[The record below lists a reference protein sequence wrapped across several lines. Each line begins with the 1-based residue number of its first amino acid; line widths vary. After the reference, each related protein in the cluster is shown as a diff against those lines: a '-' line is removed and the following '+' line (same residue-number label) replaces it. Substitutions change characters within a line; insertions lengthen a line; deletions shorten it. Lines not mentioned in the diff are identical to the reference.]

1 VGETL
6 NRHEVNDKTLTS
18 RSPSLTLLGMYDQS
32 ESELLR
38 LLADRAGIV
47 ADYYDIAGTQHV
59 TTDETRR
66 AILSAMGLGV
76 GSREELI
83 EELMAWDN
91 RPWLRG
97 CEPVHVIRLGHEAG
111 PWSLHV
117 PCEASDDAVLQVRW
131 SLQLESE
138 AQPREWTEGPGLRIE
153 ETRTIHG
160 RRFVRVAPSI
170 PPDLPLGYHTVTV
183 WAKTNSATVDATC
196 RFIVA
201 PERCYIPDQFHHGAR
216 WWGIALQLYSL
227 RSNRNW
233 GIGDFGDLGSVVE
246 WTGRQLGAAVIGLN
260 PLHALKNT
268 KPYHISP
275 YSPSS
280 RLFLNDLYIDVEQ
293 VAEYHT
299 TVEVKACLADPSFRA
314 RIEAARRGAFVEY
327 DEVRSIKQEV
337 LELCYR
343 AFLRE
348 HFEGEEPALRPR
360 TERGWTF
367 HRFVEDEGESLT
379 SYAVFQALEE
389 SRQAEQGVSA
399 TWADWPESYRIPT
412 SEAVAEFRRSHM
424 QRVRFF
430 QYLQWLAADQ
440 LLELAKKTREAG
452 MPIGFYHDLAL
463 GSDRYGADGWRS
475 QDALAL
481 DADCGAPPD
490 AFAPEG
496 QNWGFPP
503 LDPLRLRA
511 SGYQYVIELL
521 RKNLRY
527 GGAIR
532 LDHVMALF
540 RLFWIPRGHPASMGT
555 YVHYRDEEMLA
566 ILALESTRAMAL
578 VIGED
583 LGTVPD
589 WVRDRLEATGV
600 LSYRVLYFE
609 RTHAGAWKAPAHY
622 PAQALAVVT
631 THDLATL
638 SGYWEGIDIETRS
651 GLGLFASEQARSEML
666 SGRQLEKA
674 GILAALKSE
683 GLLPP
688 GVSDDPAQVP
698 TMTAELTEAVHQY
711 LARSPAWIVLANIED
726 IIGAR
731 AQANLPGT
739 LDQHPNWCRKLDP
752 AVEGLTQ
759 DSRFERFAAQLRMIR
774 PPV

>member
-1 VGETL
+1 
-6 NRHEVNDKTLTS
+6 
-18 RSPSLTLLGMYDQS
+18 MYDQS

-47 ADYYDIAGTQHV
+47 ADYYDIAGTCHV

-66 AILSAMGLGV
+66 AILSAMGLRV
-76 GSREELI
+76 GSREALI
-83 EELMAWDN
+83 EELVARDN
-91 RPWLRG
+91 RLWLRG
-97 CEPVHVIRLGHEAG
+97 CEPVHVIRSGREVG

-117 PCEASDDAVLQVRW
+117 PCEVSDEAVLQVRC
-131 SLQLESE
+131 SLRLESE
-138 AQPREWTEGPGLRIE
+138 AQSREWTEGPGLRIE

-160 RRFVRVAPSI
+160 RRFVRVALPI
-170 PPDLPLGYHTVTV
+170 PPDLPLGYHTVTAC
-183 WAKTNSATVDATC
+183 AKGGGATVKATC

-201 PERCYIPDQFHHGAR
+201 PERCYIPDQLHHGAR

-227 RSNRNW
+227 RSERNW
-233 GIGDFGDLGSVVE
+233 GIGDFGDLASVVE
-246 WTGRQLGAAVIGLN
+246 WTGRQLGAAVIALN

-280 RLFLNDLYIDVEQ
+280 RLFLNDLYIDVEH
-293 VAEYHT
+293 VAESHAPA
-299 TVEVKACLADPSFRA
+299 VKAHLADPSFHA
-314 RIEAARRGAFVEY
+314 RIDAARQDAFVEY
-327 DEVRSIKQEV
+327 DAVKAIKREA

-343 AFLRE
+343 VFLQE
-348 HFEGEEPALRPR
+348 HFEGEEPELRPK

-367 HRFVEDEGESLT
+367 RRFVEREGESLA
-379 SYAVFQALEE
+379 SYALFQALEE

-399 TWADWPESYRIPT
+399 TWADWPEPYRIPT
-412 SEAVAEFRRSHM
+412 SAAVAEFRRSHM
-424 QRVRFF
+424 RRVRFF

-440 LLELAKKTREAG
+440 LLQLAKQTQEAG
-452 MPIGFYHDLAL
+452 MPVGFYHDLAL

-475 QDALAL
+475 QDVLAL

-490 AFAPEG
+490 AFAPDG

-503 LDPLRLRA
+503 LDPLRLRE
-511 SGYQYVIELL
+511 SGYQYVIEML

-540 RLFWIPRGHPASMGT
+540 RLFWIPRGLPASMGT
-555 YVHYRDEEMLA
+555 YVHYRDAELLA
-566 ILALESTRAMAL
+566 ILALESVRADAL

-609 RTHAGAWKAPAHY
+609 RTHAGAWKPPADY

-638 SGYWEGIDIETRS
+638 SGYWEGIDIETRF
-651 GLGLFASEQARSEML
+651 GLGLFVSEQARSAMS
-666 SGRQLEKA
+666 SGRQWEKA

-698 TMTAELTEAVHQY
+698 MMTAELAEAVHQY

-726 IIGAR
+726 IIGAH

-739 LDQHPNWCRKLDP
+739 LDQHPNWCRKLDST
-752 AVEGLTQ
+752 VDKMTH
-759 DSRFERFAAQLRMIR
+759 DSRFERFAAQLRVTR
-774 PPV
+774 PSV

>member
-1 VGETL
+1 
-6 NRHEVNDKTLTS
+6 
-18 RSPSLTLLGMYDQS
+18 MYDQS
-32 ESELLR
+32 ESDLLR

-47 ADYYDIAGTQHV
+47 ADYHDIAGTQHV

-66 AILSAMGLGV
+66 SILSAMGFRV

-83 EELMAWDN
+83 EELTVWDH

-97 CEPVHVIRLGHEAG
+97 CEPVHVVRFGREVGI
-111 PWSLHV
+111 WSVHV
-117 PCEASDDAVLQVRW
+117 PCEVSDDAVLQVRW

-138 AQPREWTEGPGLRIE
+138 EQPREGTEGPGLRIE
-153 ETRTIHG
+153 ETRVIRG
-160 RRFVRVAPSI
+160 RRFVRVALSI
-170 PPDLPLGYHTVTV
+170 PPDLPLGYH
-183 WAKTNSATVDATC
+183 SATASATAGSAKVEATC
-196 RFIVA
+196 CFIVA
-201 PERCYIPDQFHHGAR
+201 PERCYVPDQLRHGAR
-216 WWGIALQLYSL
+216 WWGLALQLYSL
-227 RSNRNW
+227 RSDRNW
-233 GIGDFGDLGSVVE
+233 GIGDFGDLDSVVK

-268 KPYHISP
+268 TPYHISP

-280 RLFLNDLYIDVEQ
+280 RLFLNDVYIDVEQ
-293 VAEYHT
+293 IAEYHT
-299 TVEVKACLADPSFRA
+299 TAEVKACLADPSFRA
-314 RIEAARRGAFVEY
+314 RIDAARRGAFVEY
-327 DEVRSIKQEV
+327 DMVRSIKREV
-337 LELCYR
+337 LDLCYR
-343 AFLRE
+343 GFLQE
-348 HFEGEEPALRPR
+348 HFEGEEPDLQPR

-367 HRFVEDEGESLT
+367 RRFAEREGESLT
-379 SYAVFQALEE
+379 SYALFQALEE
-389 SRQAEQGVSA
+389 SLQAEQGVSA
-399 TWADWPESYRIPT
+399 TWADWPEPYRNPT
-412 SEAVAEFRRSHM
+412 SEAVVAFRRRHIR
-424 QRVRFF
+424 RVRFF
-430 QYLQWLAADQ
+430 QYVQWLAAEQ
-440 LLELAKKTREAG
+440 LLALAKKTRETG

-475 QDALAL
+475 QDVLAL
-481 DADCGAPPD
+481 NADCGAPPD

-511 SGYQYVIELL
+511 SGYRYVIELL

-540 RLFWIPRGHPASMGT
+540 RLFWIPRGLPASMGT
-555 YVHYRDEEMLA
+555 YVHYRDDELLA
-566 ILALESTRAMAL
+566 ILALESMRAKAL

-589 WVRDRLEATGV
+589 WVRERLGATGV

-609 RTHAGAWKAPAHY
+609 RTHDGAWKAPAHY

-638 SGYWEGIDIETRS
+638 RGYWEGGDIEVRS
-651 GLGLFASEQARSEML
+651 GLGLLSSEEARTAMQ
-666 SGRQLEKA
+666 SGRQWEKA

-688 GVSDDPAQVP
+688 GVSDDPAHVP
-698 TMTAELTEAVHQY
+698 TMTTELMEAVHHY

-739 LDQHPNWCRKLDP
+739 LDQHPNWCRKLDLT
-752 AVEGLTQ
+752 VEEMTQ
-759 DSRFERFAAQLRMIR
+759 DSRFERFAAQLRRAR

>member
-1 VGETL
+1 
-6 NRHEVNDKTLTS
+6 
-18 RSPSLTLLGMYDQS
+18 MYDQS
-32 ESELLR
+32 ESDLLR
-38 LLADRAGIV
+38 MLADRVGIV
-47 ADYYDIAGTQHV
+47 ADYHDIAGTCHV
-59 TTDETRR
+59 TTDDMRR
-66 AILSAMGLGV
+66 AILAAMNLRV
-76 GSREELI
+76 ATREELI
-83 EELMAWDN
+83 EELTAWDN
-91 RPWLRG
+91 RPWLQG
-97 CEPVHVIRLGHEAG
+97 CEPIHVIRVGREVG
-111 PWSLHV
+111 TWSFHL
-117 PCEASDDAVLQVRW
+117 PCEDHDDAGLQVRW

-138 AQPREWTEGPGLRIE
+138 TKPREEIEGPGVHIE

-160 RRFVRVAPSI
+160 RRFVRLALRV
-170 PPDLPLGYHTVTV
+170 PPDLPIGYHTVRA
-183 WAKTNSATVDATC
+183 WAKAGTATVDAAC

-201 PERCYIPDQFHHGAR
+201 PERCYVPAELEQGAR
-216 WWGIALQLYSL
+216 WWGLALQLYSL
-227 RSNRNW
+227 RSDRNW
-233 GIGDFGDLGSVVE
+233 GVGDFGDLATIVE
-246 WTGRQLGAAVIGLN
+246 WAGRQLGAAVIGLN

-268 KPYHISP
+268 TPYHISP

-293 VAEYHT
+293 VEEYHT
-299 TVEVKACLADPSFRA
+299 ASEVKAHLANPSFSA
-314 RIEAARRGAFVEY
+314 RLEAAKRNPLVEY
-327 DEVRSIKQEV
+327 DAVGAMKREV

-348 HFEGEEPALRPR
+348 HFEGDEPECPPK

-367 HRFVEDEGESLT
+367 HRFVEREGESLT
-379 SYAVFQALEE
+379 AYALFQALEE

-399 TWADWPESYRIPT
+399 TWTDWPEPYRIST
-412 SEAVAEFRRSHM
+412 SEAVSEFRRTHM
-424 QRVRFF
+424 TRVRFF

-440 LLELAKKTREAG
+440 LLTLARESHEAG

-463 GSDRYGADGWRS
+463 GSDRYGADGWRF
-475 QDALAL
+475 QDVLAVK
-481 DADCGAPPD
+481 ADCGAPPD

-503 LDPLRLRA
+503 LDPFRLRA

-532 LDHVMALF
+532 LDHVMAFF
-540 RLFWIPRGHPASMGT
+540 RLFWIPRGLPASMGT
-555 YVHYRDEEMLA
+555 YVHYRDEELLA
-566 ILALESTRAMAL
+566 ILALESVRANAL

-589 WVRDRLEATGV
+589 WVRERLDRTGV

-609 RTHAGAWKAPAHY
+609 RTHSGAWKPPSQY

-638 SGYWEGIDIETRS
+638 SGYWEGVDIEIRS
-651 GLGLFASEQARSEML
+651 ALGLFPSEQARTAML
-666 SGRQLEKA
+666 SGRQWEKA

-683 GLLPP
+683 GLLPC
-688 GVSDDPAQVP
+688 GISDDPGQVP
-698 TMTAELTEAVHQY
+698 TMTTELTEAVHHY

-739 LDQHPNWCRKLDP
+739 LDQHPNWCRKLDVP
-752 AVEGLTQ
+752 VERLIQ
-759 DSRFERFAAQLRMIR
+759 DSRFTRCAAQLHVAR

>member
-1 VGETL
+1 
-6 NRHEVNDKTLTS
+6 
-18 RSPSLTLLGMYDQS
+18 MYDQS
-32 ESELLR
+32 EIDLLR
-38 LLADRAGIV
+38 MLADRAGIV
-47 ADYYDIAGTQHV
+47 AEYYDIAGACHDTM
-59 TTDETRR
+59 DETRR
-66 AILSAMGLGV
+66 AILSAMGLRV
-76 GSREELI
+76 ASREELI
-83 EELMAWDN
+83 EELTEWDN
-91 RPWLRG
+91 RPWLQG
-97 CEPVHVIRLGHEAG
+97 CEPVHVIRLGREVGTWSFYMPCEIPDDALLQVH
-111 PWSLHV
+111 WSLRV
-117 PCEASDDAVLQVRW
+117 ESGE
-131 SLQLESE
+131 QLYE
-138 AQPREWTEGPGLRIE
+138 RTEGPGLRIE

-160 RRFVRVAPSI
+160 RRFVRVALAV
-170 PPDLPLGYHTVTV
+170 PPDLPIGYHFMKSC
-183 WAKTNSATVDATC
+183 AKTGSARVDTTS

-201 PERCYIPDQFHHGAR
+201 PERCYIPDQLRHGAR

-227 RSNRNW
+227 RSDRNW
-233 GIGDFGDLGSVVE
+233 GVGDFGDLDSVVD

-293 VAEYHT
+293 VAEYQT
-299 TVEVKACLADPSFRA
+299 AEVKACLADPSFHA
-314 RIEAARRGAFVEY
+314 RIETVRRGALVEY
-327 DEVRSIKQEV
+327 DAVRSVKREV
-337 LELCYR
+337 LELCYC

-348 HFEGEEPALRPR
+348 HFEGDEPELKPT
-360 TERGWTF
+360 TERGRAF
-367 HRFVEDEGESLT
+367 HQFVEREGESLT
-379 SYAVFQALEE
+379 SYGLFQALEE

-399 TWADWPESYRIPT
+399 TWADWPEPYRTPT
-412 SEAVAEFRRSHM
+412 SEAVAEFRRRHM

-440 LLELAKKTREAG
+440 LLRLTKKTREVS

-475 QDALAL
+475 QEVLAL
-481 DADCGAPPD
+481 NADCGAPPD

-503 LDPLRLRA
+503 PNPLRLRA

-521 RKNLRY
+521 RKNLCY

-540 RLFWIPRGHPASMGT
+540 RLFWIPRGLPASMGT
-555 YVHYRDEEMLA
+555 YVHYRDEELLA
-566 ILALESTRAMAL
+566 ILALESVRAKAL

-589 WVRDRLEATGV
+589 WVRERLEATGV

-609 RTHAGAWKAPAHY
+609 RTHSGAWKPPAHY

-638 SGYWEGIDIETRS
+638 SGYWEGVDIETRS
-651 GLGLFASEQARSEML
+651 ALGLFSSEQARSAML
-666 SGRQLEKA
+666 SGRQWEKA

-698 TMTAELTEAVHQY
+698 TMTTELMEAVHEY

-739 LDQHPNWCRKLDP
+739 LDQHPNWCRRLDP
-752 AVEGLTQ
+752 TITALTQ
-759 DSRFERFAAQLRMIR
+759 DSRFERLAAQLRVIR

>member
-1 VGETL
+1 
-6 NRHEVNDKTLTS
+6 
-18 RSPSLTLLGMYDQS
+18 MYDQS

-47 ADYYDIAGTQHV
+47 ADYYDIAGTCHV

-66 AILSAMGLGV
+66 AILSAMGLRV
-76 GSREELI
+76 GNREELI
-83 EELMAWDN
+83 EELVAWDH

-97 CEPVHVIRLGHEAG
+97 CEPVHVIRLGREVG

-117 PCEASDDAVLQVRW
+117 PCEVSDEAVLQVRW
-131 SLQLESE
+131 SLQLESD
-138 AQPREWTEGPGLRIE
+138 AQPREGTVGPGLNIE

-160 RRFVRVAPSI
+160 RRFVRVALNIPS
-170 PPDLPLGYHTVTV
+170 DLPLGYHTMKV
-183 WAKTNSATVDATC
+183 WAKTPSATVDTTC

-201 PERCYIPDQFHHGAR
+201 PERCYIPDRLRHGAR
-216 WWGIALQLYSL
+216 WWGITLQLYSL
-227 RSNRNW
+227 RSERNW
-233 GIGDFGDLGSVVE
+233 GIGDFGDLASVVE

-280 RLFLNDLYIDVEQ
+280 RLFVNDLYIDIEQ
-293 VAEYHT
+293 VPEYHAAA
-299 TVEVKACLADPSFRA
+299 VKARLEEPSFRA
-314 RIEAARRGAFVEY
+314 RIEAVRQDPIVEH
-327 DEVRSIKQEV
+327 DAVMAIKREV

-343 AFLRE
+343 TFLQE
-348 HFEGEEPALRPR
+348 HFEGDEPELRPK
-360 TERGWTF
+360 TERGWIF
-367 HRFVEDEGESLT
+367 HRFVESEGESLI
-379 SYAVFQALEE
+379 SFALFQALEE

-399 TWADWPESYRIPT
+399 TWADWPEPYRTPT
-412 SEAVAEFRRSHM
+412 SEAVAEFRRSRM
-424 QRVRFF
+424 ERVRWF

-440 LLELAKKTREAG
+440 LLGLAKKTREAG

-475 QDALAL
+475 QDVLAL

-511 SGYQYVIELL
+511 SGYRYVIELL
-521 RKNLRY
+521 QKNLRF

-540 RLFWIPRGHPASMGT
+540 RLFWIPRGLPASKGT
-555 YVHYRDEEMLA
+555 YVHYRDEELLA
-566 ILALESTRAMAL
+566 ILALESVRANAL

-609 RTHAGAWKAPAHY
+609 RTDSGAWKPPAHY

-651 GLGLFASEQARSEML
+651 GLGLFASEQARSAMW
-666 SGRQLEKA
+666 STRQQEKA

-688 GVSDDPAQVP
+688 DVSDDPAQVP
-698 TMTAELTEAVHQY
+698 TMTAELVEAVHHY

-739 LDQHPNWCRKLDP
+739 LDQHPNWCQKLDST
-752 AVEGLTQ
+752 VEGLTQ
-759 DSRFERFAAQLRMIR
+759 DPRFERFAALLRAIR